1 VAAGWDCPLL
11 WRDVSTCL
19 APGYCAPF
27 VSQAAGI
34 LLCAFWSPDL
44 RAEHST
50 SAQGTLSD
58 LGHVT
63 PSQPRLP
70 LDAPGMARHLRLV
83 HGGLVPRRHVF
94 GARTVN
100 HGTFSSGL
108 PCYSLLSRVQAARA
122 AAWSEMWVPGVTFSL
137 PLRTRL
143 SNTYHFAAE
152 LRREAATA
160 P

>member
-1 VAAGWDCPLL
+1 MVAGWDCPLL
-11 WRDVSTCL
+11 WRDARACL
-19 APGYCAPF
+19 VPGWCAPF

-34 LLCAFWSPDL
+34 LLCAFWSRDL

-108 PCYSLLSRVQAARA
+108 PVLQPAFAGAGSQGRSLVKCGYQERHLAYPY
-122 AAWSEMWVPGVTFSL
+122 EPGFQ
-137 PLRTRL
+137 
-143 SNTYHFAAE
+143 NTYHFAAE